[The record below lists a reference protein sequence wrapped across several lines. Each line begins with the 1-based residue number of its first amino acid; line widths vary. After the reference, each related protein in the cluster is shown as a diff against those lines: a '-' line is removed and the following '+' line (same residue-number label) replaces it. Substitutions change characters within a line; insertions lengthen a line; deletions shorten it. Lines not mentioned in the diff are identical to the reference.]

1 MQKKISVLGSGWL
14 GLPLA
19 ECLIS
24 RGYDVKG
31 STRSSARFDLLQQK
45 GVPAFLL
52 DISQEKYD
60 ADEFFNADILIVNI
74 PYKGIEAFVTLTS
87 AIQKANIKHVIFI
100 SATSVYAN
108 KEGMVSEND
117 ALVPCALVDIENLFT
132 TNQSFDTTI
141 IRFSGLLGY
150 GRDPAL
156 FFTGDRC
163 IKNPASSVNMIH
175 RDDCIKII
183 YSVIESNAWGEIYN
197 ACSDTHPSRKLF
209 YCAAA
214 KTLAM
219 PAPKFLEQTD
229 NHDKVISNQKIKVD
243 LNYRFLHPNLLG
255 FKF

>member
-19 ECLIS
+19 ERLIS
-24 RGYDVKG
+24 KGFDVKG
-31 STRSSARFDLLQQK
+31 STRSSARFEFLQQR
-45 GVPAFLL
+45 GIPAFLL
-52 DISQEKYD
+52 DISREKYY
-60 ADEFFNADILIVNI
+60 ADEFLNSDILIINI
-74 PYKGIEAFVTLTS
+74 PYKGIEAFVTLIS
-87 AIQKANIKHVIFI
+87 AIQKNNIIHVVFV
-100 SATSVYAN
+100 SSTSVYEN

-117 ALVPCALVDIENLFT
+117 ALLPCTLVDIENLFKK
-132 TNQSFDTTI
+132 NQCFDTTI

-156 FFTGDRC
+156 FFTSGQS
-163 IKNPASSVNMIH
+163 IKNPGSSVNMIH

-183 YSVIESNAWGEIYN
+183 CSVIESNAWGETYN
-197 ACSDTHPSRKLF
+197 ACSDTHPSRKQF

-219 PAPKFLEQTD
+219 PLPQFSKQTEK
-229 NHDKVISNQKIKVD
+229 HDKVISNQKLKAE
-243 LNYRFLHPNLLG
+243 LNYRFVHPDLLG